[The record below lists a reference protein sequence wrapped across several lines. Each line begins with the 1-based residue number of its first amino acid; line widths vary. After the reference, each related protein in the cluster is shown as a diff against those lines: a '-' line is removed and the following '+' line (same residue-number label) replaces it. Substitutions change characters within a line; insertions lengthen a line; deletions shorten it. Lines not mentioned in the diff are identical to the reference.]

1 MTSWRK
7 HYYLSDLCPGD
18 YVRCDVGVLW
28 MENGNFSAM
37 CSAIGLTGIVL
48 DTDGE
53 NLFILRSNG
62 QIEHYIDHYNEPT
75 RWCYVEDA

>member
-1 MTSWRK
+1 
-7 HYYLSDLCPGD
+7 
-18 YVRCDVGVLW
+18 